1 MHTYV
6 KFFLTC
12 QKVASPFT
20 DPYGCLQ
27 VMTSY
32 LRIPAIYV
40 RMLAID
46 YELAIRMTRIVYDL
60 LRLVYD
66 LFTDCCECL
75 HVGVVYDFIQVAL
88 RWLYGLLRH
97 IMST

>member
-1 MHTYV
+1 MRAVYGRLRVVATSLRYLRIV
-6 KFFLTC
+6 TCYLRVIYGKIIPWTIVPKCLTC

-20 DPYGCLQ
+20 DTYGCLQ

-46 YELAIRMTRIVYDL
+46 YELAIRMTRKKNQ
-60 LRLVYD
+60 
-66 LFTDCCECL
+66 C
-75 HVGVVYDFIQVAL
+75 
-88 RWLYGLLRH
+88 
-97 IMST
+97 M